1 VTDELHLRLRDRT
14 LTLQAGRP
22 ALMGIVN
29 CNPDSFSD
37 RNHLE
42 TVEQR
47 VAYGI
52 GLAEAGAE
60 IIDVGGESGVTHT
73 PVTGIREEISRV
85 APVVRRLVDHGLI
98 VSVDTWKPEVA
109 EAVLDAGA
117 HLINDVSGLYHA
129 RLASVVAARGAGIVL
144 MHTRADPKTEH
155 FPDYGSRV
163 VDDVRRVLTNLRERA
178 LQAGVRADSIV
189 LDPGPDF
196 AKMPGETVEVLRD
209 LPNLSVHGHPVLLAV
224 SRKYFVGTII
234 HREPDERLAGTLAA
248 LGWCAERAKYS
259 IARMHDVREAA
270 DYLRVRAVMDGREPM
285 PSVDRG
291 SGLDERLQWLHDSS
305 DDDDDDDR
313 GDEGGS
319 REPAVR

>member
-1 VTDELHLRLRDRT
+1 MSDELILRLRDQT
-14 LTLQAGRP
+14 LTLKAGRP

-29 CNPDSFSD
+29 CSTDSFSD
-37 RNHLE
+37 RTKLE
-42 TVEQR
+42 TVESR
-47 VAYGI
+47 VAH
-52 GLAEAGAE
+52 GLKLADAGAE

-73 PVTGIREEISRV
+73 PASTAKEESERV
-85 APVVRRLVDHGLI
+85 VPVVRRLVDAGLI

-129 RLASVVAARGAGIVL
+129 RLANVVAARGAGIIL
-144 MHTRADPKTEH
+144 MHTRAEPKTEH

-163 VDDVRRVLTNLRERA
+163 VDDVRRVLNSLRERA
-178 LQAGVRADSIV
+178 LQAGIRSDSII

-196 AKMPGETVEVLRD
+196 AKMPAETVEVLRD
-209 LPNLSVHGHPVLLAV
+209 LPGLSVHGHPILLAV

-248 LGWCAERAKYS
+248 LGWCAERARFS

-285 PSVDRG
+285 PSIDRG
-291 SGLDERLQWLHDSS
+291 NVRLQWLHVDDE
-305 DDDDDDDR
+305 DDDEDP
-313 GDEGGS
+313 GDGGGS
-319 REPAVR
+319 REPAAR

>member
-1 VTDELHLRLRDRT
+1 MSDELILRLRDQT
-14 LTLQAGRP
+14 LTLRAGRP
-22 ALMGIVN
+22 AIMGIVN
-29 CNPDSFSD
+29 CTPDSFSD
-37 RNHLE
+37 RTRLE
-42 TVEQR
+42 TVEDR
-47 VAYGI
+47 VAHGI
-52 GLAEAGAE
+52 RLADAGAE

-73 PVTGIREEISRV
+73 PIVKAKEEIERV
-85 APVVRRLVDHGLI
+85 VPVVRRLVDAGLI

-144 MHTRADPKTEH
+144 MHTRADPKTEY

-163 VDDVRRVLTNLRERA
+163 IDDVRRVLNSLRERA
-178 LQAGVRADSIV
+178 LQAGVRSDSII

-209 LPNLSVHGHPVLLAV
+209 LPTLAVHGHPILLAV

-234 HREPDERLAGTLAA
+234 HREPDQRLAGTLAA
-248 LGWCAERAKYS
+248 LGWCAERAKFS

-270 DYLRVRAVMDGREPM
+270 DYLRVRDVMDGREPM
-285 PSVDRG
+285 PSIDRTG
-291 SGLDERLQWLHDSS
+291 DQRIQWLHDDE
-305 DDDDDDDR
+305 DDDP
-313 GDEGGS
+313 GEEGGS
-319 REPAVR
+319 REPAKR

>member
-1 VTDELHLRLRDRT
+1 MTDELILRLRDQT
-14 LTLQAGRP
+14 LTLRSGRP

-29 CNPDSFSD
+29 CTPDSFSD
-37 RNHLE
+37 RTRLQ
-42 TVEQR
+42 TVEAQ
-47 VAYGI
+47 VAHGI
-52 GLAEAGAE
+52 ALAEAGAE

-73 PVTGIREEISRV
+73 PIVGAPDEIARV
-85 APVVRRLVDHGLI
+85 VPVVRRLVDHGLI

-144 MHTRADPKTEH
+144 MHTRADPKTEY
-155 FPDYGSRV
+155 FPDYGGRV
-163 VDDVRRVLTNLRERA
+163 VDDVRAFLGNLRERA

-196 AKMPGETVEVLRD
+196 AKMPSETVEVMRD
-209 LPNLSVHGHPVLLAV
+209 LPALAVHGHPLLLAV

-248 LGWCAERAKYS
+248 LGWCAERARFS
-259 IARMHDVREAA
+259 IARLHDIREAV
-270 DYLRVRAVMDGREPM
+270 DYLRVRSVLDGRAEM
-285 PSVDRG
+285 PEVDRA
-291 SGLDERLQWLHDSS
+291 DVRLQWLHD
-305 DDDDDDDR
+305 DDDDDDER
-313 GDEGGS
+313 GDGGGS

>member
-1 VTDELHLRLRDRT
+1 MSDELILRLRDQT

-29 CNPDSFSD
+29 CSTDSFSD
-37 RNHLE
+37 RTPLE
-42 TVEQR
+42 TVEAR
-47 VAYGI
+47 VAH
-52 GLAEAGAE
+52 GLKLADAGAE

-73 PVTGIREEISRV
+73 PASTAKEESDRV
-85 APVVRRLVDHGLI
+85 VPVVRRLVDAGLI

-129 RLASVVAARGAGIVL
+129 RLANVVAARGAGIVL
-144 MHTRADPKTEH
+144 MHTRAEPKTEH

-163 VDDVRRVLTNLRERA
+163 VDDVRRVLNSLRERA
-178 LQAGVRADSIV
+178 LQAGIRSDSII

-196 AKMPGETVEVLRD
+196 AKMPAETVEVLRD
-209 LPNLSVHGHPVLLAV
+209 LPGLSVHGHPILLAV

-248 LGWCAERAKYS
+248 LGWCAERAKFS

-285 PSVDRG
+285 PSIDRG
-291 SGLDERLQWLHDSS
+291 DVRLQWLHP
-305 DDDDDDDR
+305 DDDEDDEDE
-313 GDEGGS
+313 GDGGGS
-319 REPAVR
+319 REPATR